1 MEKIKKYFEFSGTIN
16 GTTYFLRNLLS
27 VFGSFLGG
35 FIIGLG
41 IADGSV
47 GLISLGLIIVTPFLW
62 FNVAT
67 IYKRILALAPK
78 DATGFTIGLI
88 LIQLIGSFIVDE
100 TFGSLVKLVSL
111 VIGLILIFKNSNI
124 ENHEG

>member
-27 VFGSFLGG
+27 FFGSLLGG
-35 FIIGLG
+35 VIIGLG
-41 IADGSV
+41 ISGESL
-47 GLISLGLIIVTPFLW
+47 GLISLGLIVVTPFIW
-62 FNVAT
+62 FNVVT
-67 IYKRILALAPK
+67 IYKRISALSPK

-88 LIQLIGSFIVDE
+88 FLQLIGSFIGDE
-100 TFGSLVKLVSL
+100 TFGSLIKLVSL